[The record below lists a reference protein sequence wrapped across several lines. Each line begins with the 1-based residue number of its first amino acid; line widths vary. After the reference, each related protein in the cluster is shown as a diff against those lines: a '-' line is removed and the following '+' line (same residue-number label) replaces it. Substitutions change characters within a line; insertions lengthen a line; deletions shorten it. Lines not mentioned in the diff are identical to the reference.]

1 MTVIRME
8 YVLEGT
14 LAIIQT
20 TIVQVGGLKDTSC
33 LNESITGIEL
43 TPPPCYGIRNWL
55 FYYDNKPITI
65 TVTGIL
71 MIQ

>member
-33 LNESITGIEL
+33 LNESITGIEF
-43 TPPPCYGIRNWL
+43 TPPFRIIRNW
-55 FYYDNKPITI
+55 YYDKKSI

-71 MIQ
+71 MIQKQKK